1 VSDEEDNLR
10 GRIPP
15 HNESAE
21 RAVLGALLQDP
32 ERMADVHELVRAEDF
47 FSKRHRIIFE
57 AFVSLSERNVAVDL
71 LSVGG
76 LLGAEDNLAGVGGNS
91 YLADLTAVVSS
102 AAHLMHHAEIVSE
115 CAVLR
120 RLISEA
126 TDVIERAF
134 ATPPDGDSVRESLDE
149 AEHRIFKI
157 TENRERTGAVPIAE
171 TIADAFRR
179 IDNASG
185 RKGVTGVPSGF
196 YDLDDMLSG
205 FNRGELTIIA
215 ARPSMG
221 KTALVL
227 NVMDHAVTHRPDW
240 MDHEPAVLFFSLEMG
255 KLSIVQRMLCARARV
270 DAHKLRTGRIHSE
283 DYAEL
288 ARAAGELESAKLF
301 IDDTPGLSIMA
312 MRSRARR
319 VKHNHGLD
327 MIVIDYLQLM
337 TGKGENRQQE
347 ISTISRSLKELARE
361 LEVPVIALSQ
371 LSRAVESRE
380 DKRPLLSDL
389 RESGSIEQ
397 DADVVLMLY
406 RQEYY
411 NQTEENQ
418 GKAEIVCAKQRN
430 GPTGSVKLQ
439 FLGSILKF
447 DNPEPSMAEPISL

>member
-1 VSDEEDNLR
+1 LSAQEENLR

-32 ERMADVHELVRAEDF
+32 ERMADVHELIRGEDF
-47 FSKRHRIIFE
+47 FGQRHRIIFE
-57 AFVSLSERNVAVDL
+57 AFLSLTERNVAVDL
-71 LSVGG
+71 LSIAG
-76 LLGAEDNLAGVGGNS
+76 LLNAEGKLASVGGNS
-91 YLADLTAVVSS
+91 YLADLTSVVSS

-126 TDVIERAF
+126 TDVIDRAY
-134 ATPPDGDSVRESLDE
+134 ATPPDGESVRASLDE

-157 TENRERTGAVPIAE
+157 TENRDRTGAVPIAE

-179 IDNASG
+179 IDSASG
-185 RKGVTGVPSGF
+185 RKGVTGIPSGF

-205 FNRGELTIIA
+205 FNRGEMTIIA
-215 ARPSMG
+215 ARPAMG
-221 KTALVL
+221 KTAFIL
-227 NVMDHAVTHRPDW
+227 NVMDYAVTHRPDW
-240 MDHEPAVLFFSLEMG
+240 MDHEPVVLFFSLEMG

-288 ARAAGELESAKLF
+288 ARAAGELESAKLY
-301 IDDTPGLSIMA
+301 IDDTPGLTIMGI
-312 MRSRARR
+312 RSRARR
-319 VKHNHGLD
+319 VKHNYGLD

-337 TGKGENRQQE
+337 SAKGENRQQE
-347 ISTISRSLKELARE
+347 ISLISRSLKELARE
-361 LEVPVIALSQ
+361 LEVPLIALSQ

-411 NQTEENQ
+411 NQTEENR
-418 GKAEIVCAKQRN
+418 GKAEVVCAKQRN
-430 GPTGSVKLQ
+430 GPTGSIKLQ
-439 FLGSILKF
+439 FFGSILKF